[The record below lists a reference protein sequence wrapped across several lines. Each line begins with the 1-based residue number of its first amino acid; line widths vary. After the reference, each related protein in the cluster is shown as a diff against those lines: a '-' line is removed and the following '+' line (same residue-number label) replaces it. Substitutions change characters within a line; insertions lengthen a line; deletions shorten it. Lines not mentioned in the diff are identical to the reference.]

1 MGIQV
6 IKQGI
11 ADSLQDLGR
20 KGYQHLGINPGGV
33 MDEVACRVA
42 GMLVGNDPAEAVV
55 ELHFPAGTF
64 LFQEETLIALSGAD
78 FGARINQ
85 TEIPI
90 NTPIW
95 VGKNS
100 VLSFK
105 EPVRGEWCYLA
116 VRGGFS
122 IPKWLGSYS
131 THLRAKAG
139 GYNGR
144 YLKRQD
150 EIPLPSQGL
159 HLSSPGLHSSR
170 LGNLDCKAL
179 PWKADVRDLYM
190 PEGKIR
196 VLEGR
201 EFKWLNAPSRQL
213 LLSLPFTVT
222 LKSDRMGYRLKG
234 PFMQATTVRQLIST
248 GLTGGTVQLLPS
260 GELIVLMAD
269 HQATGGYPRV
279 AHVIS
284 VDIPRL
290 AQTSLHSP
298 VHFSLSSRGEAED
311 LLIEREQYLEQ
322 LRKACLNRLQKYL
335 DKYVLH

>member
-42 GMLVGNDPAEAVV
+42 GMLVGNDPSEAVV

-64 LFQEETLIALSGAD
+64 LFQEEVLIALSGAD

-85 TEIPI
+85 TEIPL
-90 NTPIW
+90 NTPVW

-100 VLSFK
+100 VLSFQ
-105 EPVRGEWCYLA
+105 EPVQGRWCYLA

-122 IPKWLGSYS
+122 IPKWLGSYG
-131 THLRAKAG
+131 THLKAKAG

-150 EIPLPSQGL
+150 EIPLSLGPRPS
-159 HLSSPGLHSSR
+159 PR
-170 LGNLDCKAL
+170 LGNKDCKAL
-179 PWKADVRDLYM
+179 PWKADVRELYM
-190 PEGKIR
+190 PGGKIR
-196 VLEGR
+196 ILEGK
-201 EFKWLNAPSRQL
+201 EFRWLNAPSRQL
-213 LLSLPFTVT
+213 FLSLPFTVT

-234 PFMQATTVRQLIST
+234 PFMKSSTMTQLVST

-279 AHVIS
+279 AHIIS
-284 VDIPRL
+284 VDLPAL

-298 VHFSLSSRGEAED
+298 VHFCLSSGKEAED
-311 LLIEREQYLEQ
+311 LLIGREAYLEQ
-322 LRKACLNRLQKYL
+322 LREACANRLKKYFEQ
-335 DKYVLH
+335 YVPH

>member
-20 KGYQHLGINPGGV
+20 KGYQYLGINPGGA
-33 MDEVACRVA
+33 MDDVACRVA

-55 ELHFPAGTF
+55 ELHFPAGTY
-64 LFQEETLIALSGAD
+64 LFQEEALIALSGAN
-78 FGARINQ
+78 FGARINE
-85 TEIPI
+85 TEIQV

-100 VLSFK
+100 VLSFRG
-105 EPVRGEWCYLA
+105 PVHGEWCYLA
-116 VRGGFS
+116 VKGGFP

-131 THLRAKAG
+131 THLKAKAG

-144 YLKRQD
+144 YLRLQD
-150 EIPLPSQGL
+150 ELP
-159 HLSSPGLHSSR
+159 LSSMSLPSSR
-170 LGNLDCKAL
+170 LGNRDCLAL
-179 PWKADVRDLYM
+179 PWKADVRELYG
-190 PEGKIR
+190 PEAKIR

-201 EFKWLNAPSRQL
+201 EFGWLNAPSRQL
-213 LLSLPFTVT
+213 LLSLPFMVT
-222 LKSDRMGYRLKG
+222 PRSDRMGYRLKG
-234 PFMQATTVRQLIST
+234 PLMKTEGAAQLVST
-248 GLTGGTVQLLPS
+248 GLTKGTLQLLPS
-260 GELIVLMAD
+260 GEVIVLMAD

-290 AQTSLHSP
+290 AQRSFHSP
-298 VHFSLSSRGEAED
+298 VHFCLSSGEEAER
-311 LLIEREQYLEQ
+311 LLIGREQYLER
-322 LRKACLNRLQKYL
+322 LREACLNRLQKYFEQ
-335 DKYVLH
+335 YVQH